1 MHRTCGETGL
11 GDGTWLRALV
21 QTGGPARRNILWYHL
36 SVHRPQA
43 AESLFLPGTHVVL
56 PLPSKPHREPRPALT
71 GGMLLRRVSAQ
82 THRSLAASLVRGF

>member
-1 MHRTCGETGL
+1 M
-11 GDGTWLRALV
+11 
-21 QTGGPARRNILWYHL
+21 QTGGPVRRNILWYHPSL
-36 SVHRPQA
+36 HRPQA